1 MGVPAFYRW
10 LSEKYPKIVNEVL
23 EKRAAYIDGVEIPLD
38 LTEPNPNGLEY
49 DNLYVDM
56 NGLIHPCSH
65 PEDREA
71 PTTEEE
77 MYINI
82 TTYVDRLFNAV
93 RPRRVLFLA
102 IDGVAP
108 RAKMNQQRSRRFRA
122 AKEAKERQDMMN
134 EVMTEIHE
142 LGLEFDSHGKKGGM
156 EWDSNVITPGTEFM
170 YKLSHYLRFYIL
182 DRMNKYPAWRNIKVR
197 VQVS

>member
-38 LTEPNPNGLEY
+38 LTEANPNGLEY

-122 AKEAKERQDMMN
+122 AKEAKERQEMMN
-134 EVMTEIHE
+134 DVMTEIHE
-142 LGLEFDSHGKKGGM
+142 LGLEFDSRGKKGGM

-170 YKLSHYLRFYIL
+170 YKLSHYIRFYIL

-197 VQVS
+197 VS